1 MKLHELLQKRSAIAL
16 AMRQLHT
23 DIGDKKWSEEQRTAW
38 DMHQA
43 NFDQVDEQIQREER
57 LIGAEKEQVGA
68 ELENRSEQ
76 NKDSEYR
83 TAFHAFMRG
92 GLQGMSP
99 EEQRVFKEVRA
110 QNSVTGG
117 GKGGETI
124 PREFRGLIVEK
135 MKAYGGIA
143 NVCQLLETDA
153 GNSMDWVITDGTAD
167 LGELVG
173 ENSDA
178 GEQDVAFSTDALGA
192 KKLTSRII
200 RVPNEL
206 LQDSGINMEDFLAR
220 RIASRIGRKE
230 SYLIVNC
237 SCTGTPQQN
246 KGLKVSTTIAQNA
259 ASASAL
265 SADDLLNLKHKV
277 DPAYRMGAMFAF
289 NDSTFLLLKK
299 LKDGQGRPLWLPAIA
314 GVAPSLIDGD
324 QYVIDQGIESV
335 ATAKVSAYYGDFNRF
350 VLRRVRYMQIK
361 RLTERYA
368 EYDQTAF
375 VAFHRFDTVLED
387 TSSMAKLLHP

>member
-1 MKLHELLQKRSAIAL
+1 MKLHELQQKRSAIAL

-23 DIGDKKWSEEQRTAW
+23 EIGDKKWSEEQRTAW

-43 NFDQVDEQIQREER
+43 NFDQVDQQIQREEQLQSR
-57 LIGAEKEQVGA
+57 EK
-68 ELENRSEQ
+68 LEVTTEIETRSEGAPEA
-76 NKDSEYR
+76 EYR
-83 TAFHAFMRG
+83 SAFNKFMRSG
-92 GLQGMSP
+92 FSGMSAD
-99 EEQRVFKEVRA
+99 EQRIFKEVRA
-110 QNSVTGG
+110 QNSTAGG

-124 PREFRGLIVEK
+124 PREFRGLIVDK

-143 NVCQLLETDA
+143 NVCQVLETDA
-153 GNSMDWVITDGTAD
+153 GNPMDWVVTDGTAD

-173 ENSDA
+173 ENTDG
-178 GEQDVAFSTDALGA
+178 GEQDVAFSTDSLGA
-192 KKLTSRII
+192 KKLTSKII

-206 LQDSGINMEDFLAR
+206 LVDSGINFEAFLAA

-230 SYLIVNC
+230 ADLIVNGTG
-237 SCTGTPQQN
+237 TGTPSQN
-246 KGLKVSTTIAQNA
+246 KGLKVSTTLSQSA
-259 ASASAL
+259 AAAAAL
-265 SADDLLNLKHKV
+265 SADDLLNLKHKI

-314 GVAPSLIDGD
+314 GVAPALIDGD
-324 QYVIDQGIESV
+324 QYVIDQGIDSV

-350 VLRRVRYMQIK
+350 VLRRVRYMQLK

-368 EYDQTAF
+368 EFDQTAF

-387 TSSMAKLLHP
+387 TSAMAKLLHP

>member
-1 MKLHELLQKRSAIAL
+1 MKLHELQQKRSAIAL

-23 DIGDKKWSEEQRTAW
+23 EIGEKKWSDEQRTAW

-43 NFDQVDEQIQREER
+43 NFEQVDQQIEREEQLQSR
-57 LIGAEKEQVGA
+57 EKLEVTT
-68 ELENRSEQ
+68 ELETRSEGTP
-76 NKDSEYR
+76 DAEYR
-83 TAFHAFMRG
+83 TAFGAFMRSG
-92 GLQGMSP
+92 FSGMSVD
-99 EEQRVFKEVRA
+99 EQRIFKEVRA
-110 QNSVTGG
+110 QNSTSGG

-124 PREFRGLIVEK
+124 PREFRGLIVDK

-143 NVCQLLETDA
+143 NVCQVLETDA
-153 GNSMDWVITDGTAD
+153 GNVMDWVVTDGTND

-173 ENSDA
+173 ENA
-178 GEQDVAFSTDALGA
+178 ETGEQDVSFTTDSLGA
-192 KKLTSRII
+192 KKLTSKII

-206 LQDSGINMEDFLAR
+206 LQDSGINFEAFLAA

-230 SYLIVNC
+230 ADLIVNGTG
-237 SCTGTPQQN
+237 TGTPVQN
-246 KGLKVSTTIAQNA
+246 KGLKVSTTVAQNA

-265 SADDLLNLKHKV
+265 SADDLLNLKHKI

-299 LKDGQGRPLWLPAIA
+299 LKDAQGRPLWLPAIA

-324 QYVIDQGIESV
+324 RYVIDQGIESLG
-335 ATAKVSAYYGDFNRF
+335 AAKVTAYYGDFNRF
-350 VLRRVRYMQIK
+350 VLRRVRYMQLK

-368 EYDQTAF
+368 EFDQTAF

-387 TSSMAKLLHP
+387 TSAMAKLLHP